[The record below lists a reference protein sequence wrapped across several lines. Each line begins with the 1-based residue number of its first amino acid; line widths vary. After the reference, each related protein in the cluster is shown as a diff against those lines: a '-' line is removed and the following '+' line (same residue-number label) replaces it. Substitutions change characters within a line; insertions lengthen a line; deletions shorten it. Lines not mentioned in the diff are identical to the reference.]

1 MRRAWVRAVV
11 CGLVLGA
18 ASSAHAYFLD
28 ETRNFEIRLRAYAG
42 VAIAT
47 ESSREGP
54 RDPATGREL
63 AHSPDIAPGDILSQR
78 NFYNPEFDAKLTD
91 YTRWTQD
98 VPGFSLIS
106 PEEFKF
112 HFAWWGFYDGIFDY
126 ANPKW
131 RDALDAA
138 PRARQSES
146 NDIPGESFNFNDE
159 NKNPRNILGKR
170 NRINELY
177 LDFTKGRFFT
187 RIGRQSIAWGESD
200 TIILLD
206 VINNF
211 DLTYGAPGFF
221 QDLEEARIPFWAM
234 RNTIKLIDNWGSLSS
249 VFTDMYVVPGP
260 VDTTVPITAPA
271 FFGFPYSQPGTD
283 PHRNPGFSYL
293 VNPVPLQVVIVDRIP
308 KNIWSETR
316 WGVRL
321 AGVVGRE
328 HTVQGWFFRTYPTA
342 PVPLLLGSV
351 PSISTTA
358 PFPPTLIDDRGFRT
372 PVCLDSNGNQIKFG
386 NGHTPAGRPC
396 KFARPIV
403 TALYRRLTSVA
414 GLADSYYSGTLGGII
429 RAEAEMFINQDAF
442 IPSENLDPQ
451 VQVPGGSKK
460 VNTIPKAN
468 YLRYS
473 VGYDRFFFFRPL
485 NPSNSFILVAAING
499 QWNTSSGRHKDFRY
513 NGLAKPSKNQVE
525 GQIIPGVAVCA
536 HRPPDGKFPLACQ
549 QAPAKNF
556 EDEYEVEQFLQ
567 VALQTD
573 YLHGRLEPRI
583 VSILDPSGIFGF
595 QTSFTYRFTDYLLG
609 NVTFVAV
616 EGSRKAGLAVFR
628 DRDQVQMK
636 MIYQLN

>member
-1 MRRAWVRAVV
+1 MLIMKKRILPVLALLLFVGLI
-11 CGLVLGA
+11 GLV
-18 ASSAHAYFLD
+18 
-28 ETRNFEIRLRAYAG
+28 
-42 VAIAT
+42 
-47 ESSREGP
+47 
-54 RDPATGREL
+54 
-63 AHSPDIAPGDILSQR
+63 
-78 NFYNPEFDAKLTD
+78 
-91 YTRWTQD
+91 
-98 VPGFSLIS
+98 
-106 PEEFKF
+106 
-112 HFAWWGFYDGIFDY
+112 
-126 ANPKW
+126 
-131 RDALDAA
+131 
-138 PRARQSES
+138 
-146 NDIPGESFNFNDE
+146 
-159 NKNPRNILGKR
+159 
-170 NRINELY
+170 
-177 LDFTKGRFFT
+177 
-187 RIGRQSIAWGESD
+187 
-200 TIILLD
+200 
-206 VINNF
+206 
-211 DLTYGAPGFF
+211 
-221 QDLEEARIPFWAM
+221 
-234 RNTIKLIDNWGSLSS
+234 
-249 VFTDMYVVPGP
+249 
-260 VDTTVPITAPA
+260 
-271 FFGFPYSQPGTD
+271 
-283 PHRNPGFSYL
+283 
-293 VNPVPLQVVIVDRIP
+293 
-308 KNIWSETR
+308 
-316 WGVRL
+316 
-321 AGVVGRE
+321 
-328 HTVQGWFFRTYPTA
+328 
-342 PVPLLLGSV
+342 
-351 PSISTTA
+351 
-358 PFPPTLIDDRGFRT
+358 RGQQE
-372 PVCLDSNGNQIKFG
+372 VSMAEIKFG
-386 NGHTPAGRPC
+386 KGHTPAGRPC

-442 IPSENLDPQ
+442 IPGENLDPQ

-567 VALQTD
+567 VAVQTD

-595 QTSFTYRFTDYLLG
+595 QTSITYRFTDYLLG